1 MEGAGQGAAF
11 GLTPGLLQRV
21 FPFHIVLDRA
31 LCLMQVGHVLQRV
44 MPELVMGAGFGS
56 FFSIQRP
63 VVQPSFE
70 AIVRR
75 QTSTFMVKA
84 LSSSL
89 LLRGEVVLLEDNDH
103 LLFLCEPS
111 VTEGGQLKEL
121 GLRRRD
127 FAMHSPTADFLL
139 LLQSLHMALKDN
151 ERLVEGLRSQTEA
164 LKTSNRQLRVQSGI
178 APSLATSRSVMSVV
192 HQMLREVG
200 KAFSWPY
207 GFFLGFDEVTQ
218 WTLQLQWQEAPLS
231 GLATIVRDYVSTL
244 FPVDCL
250 PVEQRTLI
258 RACLPGV
265 GAIWDKERKACIV
278 CVPVCDDNRLHGA
291 LAFVMECGDSLEGDV
306 AQMLTALGQQLGLFI
321 RRTQV
326 DDELERARR
335 EAENANYTKSLFLA
349 NMSHELRTPLNAI
362 IGYSELILEEELPDS
377 CAFVR
382 EDVDKI
388 HSAGEYLLAL
398 VDNVLALSKLEADS
412 LEFDV
417 EEFELGALVQ
427 ELSSM
432 FASAF
437 QLRNNTLLVEMP
449 KESVTLTTDRWKVQ
463 QVLSNL
469 LSNACKYTSGGN
481 VSLRFSIDASR
492 ERDWLVCVVEDN
504 GRGIEESAIPLIF
517 SAYTNFDISARGSEG
532 SGLGLALCKRFCEL
546 LRGTIEVES
555 KFGVG
560 TRFCVQIPVVWPG
573 KIRK

>member
-1 MEGAGQGAAF
+1 
-11 GLTPGLLQRV
+11 
-21 FPFHIVLDRA
+21 
-31 LCLMQVGHVLQRV
+31 
-44 MPELVMGAGFGS
+44 
-56 FFSIQRP
+56 
-63 VVQPSFE
+63 
-70 AIVRR
+70 
-75 QTSTFMVKA
+75 
-84 LSSSL
+84 
-89 LLRGEVVLLEDNDH
+89 
-103 LLFLCEPS
+103 
-111 VTEGGQLKEL
+111 
-121 GLRRRD
+121 
-127 FAMHSPTADFLL
+127 
-139 LLQSLHMALKDN
+139 
-151 ERLVEGLRSQTEA
+151 
-164 LKTSNRQLRVQSGI
+164 
-178 APSLATSRSVMSVV
+178 
-192 HQMLREVG
+192 
-200 KAFSWPY
+200 
-207 GFFLGFDEVTQ
+207 
-218 WTLQLQWQEAPLS
+218 
-231 GLATIVRDYVSTL
+231 
-244 FPVDCL
+244 
-250 PVEQRTLI
+250 
-258 RACLPGV
+258 
-265 GAIWDKERKACIV
+265 
-278 CVPVCDDNRLHGA
+278 
-291 LAFVMECGDSLEGDV
+291 MECGDSLEGDV
-306 AQMLTALGQQLGLFI
+306 AQMLLALGQQLGLFI

-417 EEFELGALVQ
+417 EEFELEGLVQ

-437 QLRNNTLLVEMP
+437 QLRNNTLQVEMP